1 MTDSSL
7 SKKLRA
13 QIIVIIALL
22 VCLVITTFA
31 LVYST
36 LTLENNLFSTG
47 EVAIT
52 LNDSK
57 PVISEHE
64 FFSSRE

>member
-36 LTLENNLFSTG
+36 LTLDNNLFSTG
-47 EVAIT
+47 EVAIN

-57 PVISEHE
+57 PENPNTSL
-64 FFSSRE
+64 FSSRE